1 MKGTKPFYLSIVL
14 HDFVFTELLKNWI
27 NQKFWGRLYL
37 TSSLK
42 VQRKSF
48 IFFRM
53 LLEATGHFQVFSDSM
68 TYKKKSR
75 IVLEGQV
82 LAQVHYKFSG
92 LLQAYCLD
100 QQLEIA
106 W

>member
-1 MKGTKPFYLSIVL
+1 
-14 HDFVFTELLKNWI
+14 
-27 NQKFWGRLYL
+27 
-37 TSSLK
+37 
-42 VQRKSF
+42 
-48 IFFRM
+48 M

-75 IVLEGQV
+75 IVLEGQE

-92 LLQAYCLD
+92 ILQAYCLD